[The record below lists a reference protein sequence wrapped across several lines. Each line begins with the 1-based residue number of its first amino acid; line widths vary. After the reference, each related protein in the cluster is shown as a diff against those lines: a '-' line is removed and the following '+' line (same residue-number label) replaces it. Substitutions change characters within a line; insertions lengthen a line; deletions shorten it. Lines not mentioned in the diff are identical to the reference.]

1 MLEGAVR
8 VAARR
13 NNGLVTGFSFGAREW
28 IQPTFPRE
36 AVKPALNRHDAVAI
50 ISRAIILLVHPAMI
64 VYCIAQQLNDAVF
77 DLNPL

>member
-50 ISRAIILLVHPAMI
+50 ISRAIILLVHRAMI